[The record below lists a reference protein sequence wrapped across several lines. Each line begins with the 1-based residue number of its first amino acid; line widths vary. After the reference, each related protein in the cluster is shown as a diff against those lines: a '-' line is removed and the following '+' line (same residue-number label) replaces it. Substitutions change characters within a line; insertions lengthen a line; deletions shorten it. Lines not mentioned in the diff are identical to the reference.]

1 MEKLKYPLS
10 FSPEKKRRKLPLA
23 ALASAAVFFTLLGM
37 LVTASFDLSPLS
49 VAQVPT
55 NVAQTG
61 LFPVVDRDGTQE
73 SPFVSVVERAADAV
87 VNISARSRDTERP
100 WWVHGSGYSTSLGS
114 GFFFRD
120 DGYIITNNHVV
131 KDAVEMT
138 VRTSSGYE
146 YEARLVGADPQTDL
160 AVIKVDPEEDI
171 SVIPF
176 GSSDKTKV
184 GDWAIAI
191 GNPFPQQGLDR
202 SVTVGVVSAK
212 GRSSL
217 RFGQETPFYQNYI
230 QTDAAINPGNSGGPL
245 LNLRGECIGVNA
257 AISSPTGSSV
267 GIGFAIPIDLARAI
281 VPDLIASGKASRGW
295 LGVWLSDL
303 TEREAKRQDLDA
315 VRGVVI
321 DSVFPGSPAE
331 RAGFKRGDV
340 VVSLDGHDVA
350 NASQFSVLVSTV
362 RQGNIVP
369 VEVIRNRERL
379 TLNTNVGDR
388 DTFLAS
394 TEDQS
399 QYIEDQSEIWLGMEL
414 IDYTPAIAAEIGA
427 RHIEGVYVT
436 HVFVGTPAERASITT
451 GSILMKVDNQSVSSI
466 RRIRELSREIG
477 RSERRIPIIVQEPDG
492 SVARKVIRQ

>member
-1 MEKLKYPLS
+1 MKNSLS
-10 FSPEKKRRKLPLA
+10 FPPDKQRRRLPWA
-23 ALASAAVFFTLLGM
+23 ALVSAAVIFTALGM
-37 LVTASFDLSPLS
+37 LIAANFDLSPHS

-55 NVAQTG
+55 NMSQTG
-61 LFPVVDRDGTQE
+61 LFPVVDRDGVQE
-73 SPFVSVVERAADAV
+73 SPFVSVVDRAADAV
-87 VNISARSRDTERP
+87 VNISAKTKDTERP

-114 GFFFRD
+114 GFFFRE
-120 DGYIITNNHVV
+120 DGYVITNNHVI

-160 AVIKVDPEEDI
+160 AVIKVDPEEEI

-176 GSSDKTKV
+176 GSSSDIKV

-281 VPDLIASGKASRGW
+281 VPDLIASGKATRGW

-303 TEREAKRQDLDA
+303 TERQAKSQGLDA

-321 DSVFPGSPAE
+321 DSVFAGSPAE

-340 VVSLDGHDVA
+340 VVNFDGQAVA

-362 RQGNIVP
+362 RQGNVVP
-369 VEVIRNRERL
+369 VEVFRDRDRM
-379 TLNTNVGDR
+379 TLKTTVGDR

-394 TEDQS
+394 AETQN
-399 QYIEDQSEIWLGMEL
+399 QYVEDQSEIWLGMEL
-414 IDYTPAIAAEIGA
+414 IDYTPDIAREIGA

-451 GSILMKVDNQSVSSI
+451 GSILIKIDNKSVKSI
-466 RRIRELSREIG
+466 RDIRELAGQIG
-477 RSERRIPIIVQEPDG
+477 RSDRRIPVIVQEPDG
-492 SVARKVIRQ
+492 SVARKVLRY

>member
-1 MEKLKYPLS
+1 MS
-10 FSPEKKRRKLPLA
+10 SSPNKKRRGLRPA
-23 ALASAAVFFTLLGM
+23 AFVSAAVLFTLLGV
-37 LVTASFDLSPLS
+37 LLASNLDLTSHSL
-49 VAQVPT
+49 AQAPT

-61 LFPVVDRDGTQE
+61 MFPVVEHDGSQE
-73 SPFVSVVERAADAV
+73 SPFVAVVERSADAV
-87 VNISARSRDTERP
+87 VNISARTKDQELP

-120 DGYIITNNHVV
+120 DGYILTNNHVI

-160 AVIKVDPEEDI
+160 AVIKVDPEEEI
-171 SVIPF
+171 STIPF
-176 GSSDKTKV
+176 GNSDEIKV

-217 RFGQETPFYQNYI
+217 RFGQETPYYQNYI

-295 LGVWLSDL
+295 LGVWLRDV
-303 TEREAKRQDLDA
+303 TEREAKEEALEA

-321 DSVFPGSPAE
+321 DSVFPGSPAQV
-331 RAGFKRGDV
+331 AGLRRNDV
-340 VVSLDGHDVA
+340 VVKFNGHDVA
-350 NASQFSVLVSTV
+350 NSSQFSVLVSTV
-362 RQGNIVP
+362 RQGNVVP
-369 VEVIRNRERL
+369 VEVIRDRERM
-379 TLNTNVGDR
+379 TLNTTVGDR

-394 TEDQS
+394 TEGQTT
-399 QYIEDQSEIWLGMEL
+399 YAEDQSEVWLGMEL
-414 IDYTPAIAAEIGA
+414 IDFTPEIAREIGA
-427 RHIEGVYVT
+427 RHMEGVYVAS
-436 HVFVGTPAERASITT
+436 VFVGTPADRASIST
-451 GSILMKVDNQSVSSI
+451 GSILMKVDNQSVKSI
-466 RRIRELSREIG
+466 GDIRELARQIG
-477 RSERRIPIIVQEPDG
+477 RSDRRIPIIVQEPDG
-492 SVARKVIRQ
+492 TVARKVIRQ

>member
-1 MEKLKYPLS
+1 VE
-10 FSPEKKRRKLPLA
+10 
-23 ALASAAVFFTLLGM
+23 
-37 LVTASFDLSPLS
+37 
-49 VAQVPT
+49 
-55 NVAQTG
+55 
-61 LFPVVDRDGTQE
+61 RDGTQE
-73 SPFVSVVERAADAV
+73 SPFVAVVDQAADAV
-87 VNISARSRDTERP
+87 VNISAKTRDNERP
-100 WWVHGSGYSTSLGS
+100 WWFHGSGYSTSLGS
-114 GFFFRD
+114 GFFFRE
-120 DGYIITNNHVV
+120 DGYIITNNHVI

-138 VRTSSGYE
+138 VRTASGYE
-146 YEARLVGADPQTDL
+146 YEARLVGGDPQTDL
-160 AVIKVDPEEDI
+160 AVIKVDPEEEI
-171 SVIPF
+171 TVIPF
-176 GSSDKTKV
+176 GSSEDIKV

-217 RFGQETPFYQNYI
+217 RFGRETPFYQNYI

-245 LNLRGECIGVNA
+245 LNLRGECIGVNS
-257 AISSPTGSSV
+257 AISSPTGTSV

-303 TEREAKRQDLDA
+303 TEREAKRQDLEA

-321 DSVFPGSPAE
+321 DSVFAGSPAE

-340 VVSLDGHDVA
+340 VVTFNDHDVA

-369 VEVIRNRERL
+369 VEVIRDREKL
-379 TLNTNVGDR
+379 SLKTTVGDR
-388 DTFLAS
+388 DTFLAAA
-394 TEDQS
+394 EDQS
-399 QYIEDQSEIWLGMEL
+399 QYVENQSEIWLGMEL
-414 IDYTPAIAAEIGA
+414 IDYTPDIASEIGA

-436 HVFVGTPAERASITT
+436 HVFAGTPAERASITT
-451 GSILMKVDNQSVSSI
+451 GSILMKVDNQSVKSI
-466 RRIRELSREIG
+466 RDIRELARDIG

-492 SVARKVIRQ
+492 SVARKVVRQ